1 MIGSGVEFGYRNT
14 IWVGRD
20 DAANKPLGIVKDQLE
35 IRWGEPYW
43 EKYGSDWEPISILEL
58 SSLRTSD
65 SGSNLLRNIFQP
77 SKRIT
82 TNQFKEE
89 GEFNYD
95 PYDISPTVG
104 LHRLKVSREE

>member
-1 MIGSGVEFGYRNT
+1 
-14 IWVGRD
+14 
-20 DAANKPLGIVKDQLE
+20 DAANKQLGIVKDQLE

-43 EKYGSDWEPISILEL
+43 EKYGSDWEHISSLEL

-65 SGSNLLRNIFQP
+65 SGSNLLRSILQP

-82 TNQFKEE
+82 TNHFKVK

-95 PYDISPTVG
+95 PYVISPTVG
-104 LHRLKVSREE
+104 LHRLKVPHEE